1 MNYEHTRRLTN
12 LGKKIPR
19 EWLKKGIK
27 QVDIMKERREQL
39 EQKLKEGKRD
49 KTHPLFKERF
59 NKKEEKVIRDLTAS
73 KSYNYK
79 REEVDQNIHKKIGR
93 AWDDIIKNARA
104 RGDIPSAEQ
113 ARVEY
118 SKFMESRKKR

>member
-1 MNYEHTRRLTN
+1 MNYEHTRKLTN

-27 QVDIMKERREQL
+27 QVDIMKDRKDQL

-49 KTHPLFKERF
+49 RTHPLFREKF
-59 NKKEEKVIRDLTAS
+59 NKKEEKVIRGLMGS

-79 REEVDQNIHKKIGR
+79 REEVDQNIHNKISR
-93 AWDDIIKNARA
+93 AWDEIIKNARA
-104 RGDIPSAEQ
+104 RGDIPSVEQ
-113 ARVEY
+113 AKVEY
-118 SKFMESRKKR
+118 NKFMESRRKR

>member
-1 MNYEHTRRLTN
+1 MNYEYTRRLTN

-27 QVDIMKERREQL
+27 SVDVMKDKRERL

-49 KTHPLFKERF
+49 KIHPLFREKFDR
-59 NKKEEKVIRDLTAS
+59 KEEKVIRNLIAS

-79 REEVDQNIHKKIGR
+79 KEEVDQNYHKKIDR
-93 AWDDIIKNARA
+93 AWDEIIKTARA
-104 RGDIPSAEQ
+104 RGDIPSAKD
-113 ARVEY
+113 AAVEY
-118 SKFMESRKKR
+118 KKFMESRKR